1 MLYLAVVCLL
11 GTAFGLTE
19 TQYQR
24 AFTDFIVEHGKTYA
38 SADFFERY
46 NIFKA
51 NLDTINAHNAGDASW
66 TMGMNQFGDITPDEF
81 QATYLSGY
89 NHIERDFARSQ
100 MEADLDDVEVA
111 AAIDWVSKGAVTPVK
126 DQGQCGSCW
135 SFSATGAMEG
145 ALQIS
150 TGRLVSLSEQQ
161 LVDCA
166 GSFGN
171 YGCNGGLMDYAFEYV
186 IKNGLCSES
195 DYPYTARDGSCKSSQ
210 CQSVI
215 SLTGFKDVPQ
225 GDENAL
231 LSATNNGPVSVA
243 IEADRT
249 VFQFYNG
256 GVLDSTSCGTQLDH
270 GVLVVGYGTDSSLGK
285 DYWRVKNSWGAGWGE
300 QGFIRMVRDKN
311 QCGISLSAS
320 YPTGA
325 N

>member
-19 TQYQR
+19 SEYQQ
-24 AFTDFIVEHGKTYA
+24 AFTEFIVEHGRTYA

-46 NIFKA
+46 NIFKR
-51 NLDTINAHNAGDASW
+51 NLDTINAHNTEDHSW
-66 TMGMNQFGDITPDEF
+66 SMGMNKFGDLTPDEF
-81 QATYLSGY
+81 HATYLTGY
-89 NHIERDFARSQ
+89 NHIERSHSRSKL
-100 MEADLDDVEVA
+100 EADLSDIEIASSVDWVA
-111 AAIDWVSKGAVTPVK
+111 AGAVTGVK

-145 ALQIS
+145 ALEIA
-150 TGRLVSLSEQQ
+150 TGRLESLSEQQ

-195 DYPYTARDGSCKSSQ
+195 AYPYTARDGSCKSSS
-210 CQSVI
+210 CRSVI
-215 SLTGFKDVPQ
+215 TLKGFSDVKQ
-225 GDENAL
+225 GDESAL
-231 LSATNNGPVSVA
+231 LSAVNTGPVSVA

-256 GVLDSTSCGTQLDH
+256 GVLDSSSCGTQLDH
-270 GVLVVGYGTDSSLGK
+270 GVLVAGYGYDATLGK
-285 DYWRVKNSWGAGWGE
+285 DYWNVKNSWGAGWGE
-300 QGFIRMVRDKN
+300 QGYIRMVRNKN
-311 QCGISLSAS
+311 QCGISLAAS
-320 YPTGA
+320 FPTGA
-325 N
+325 E